1 MTHTEGV
8 PATAVEDRQVTEE
21 RVGSTATGLTDTVWG
36 LVPPR
41 RERPCISSNSSVMGV
56 VDDVWGTVK
65 LARNWPVVVPADTVD
80 A

>member
-21 RVGSTATGLTDTVWG
+21 RVGSTATGLTNTVWG
-36 LVPPR
+36 LVW
-41 RERPCISSNSSVMGV
+41 ERPRTSSNSSVMGV

-65 LARNWPVVVPADTVD
+65 LARSWPVVVPADTVD